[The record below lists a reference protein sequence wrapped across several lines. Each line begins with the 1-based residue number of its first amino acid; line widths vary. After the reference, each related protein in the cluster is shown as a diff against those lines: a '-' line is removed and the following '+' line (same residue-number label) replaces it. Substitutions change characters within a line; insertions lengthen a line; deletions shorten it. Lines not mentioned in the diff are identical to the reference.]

1 MKTTSIFNPNL
12 PDITAMASLIVASVV
27 LILFIFSI
35 IVGWKLFK
43 KAGIPG
49 WFVLI
54 PILNIVLYY
63 DLVKR
68 KRYLL
73 INFGAACLPY
83 IISLILILYT
93 QQNYILVGSFSYYL
107 ITMLYIIIGFI
118 PLVIQILFCL
128 RLAKVYGKTS
138 LFALGLI
145 FLPLIFFPVLA
156 FGSSEYDL
164 KHLSERLTNDE
175 ITKKE
180 QEKSQQ
186 RYERQKQ
193 KEELRKEREERKLE
207 RMRPLTKEDVIK
219 QEGITQSN
227 LVYDMKNYVNNEP
240 DLKPG
245 DIENRMEKKDN

>member
-1 MKTTSIFNPNL
+1 MKTTSIFHPNS
-12 PDITAMASLIVASVV
+12 PDVTAMALLIFAGVI
-27 LILFIFSI
+27 LFLFIFSI

-63 DLVKR
+63 DLIKR
-68 KRYLL
+68 KRYLV
-73 INFGAACLPY
+73 INLGIACLPL
-83 IISLILILYT
+83 IIGTIWSLAT
-93 QQNYILVGSFSYYL
+93 GSNYAISGTFGYYL
-107 ITMLYIIIGFI
+107 FGIMYIVIGSV
-118 PLVIQILFCL
+118 PTVLQILFSL

-145 FLPLIFFPVLA
+145 FLPLIFYPILA
-156 FGSSEYDL
+156 FGSSDYDL
-164 KHLSERLTNDE
+164 KHFTERITNDE
-175 ITKKE
+175 VTKKE

-245 DIENRMEKKDN
+245 DIENRIESKDK